1 MIDVEENMNNKID
14 FVIPWVNGADKTWL
28 EKKKK
33 YDRSTN
39 GDTRVN
45 RYRDWETLKYWFR
58 GVEKFAPWVNKI
70 YFISDEQTPDWLN
83 LENKKLVLTD
93 HKDYIPSKYLP
104 TFSANPIEL
113 NLHRIK
119 DLSEQFVY
127 FNDDFFLLRP
137 ISPAFFFL
145 NKKPCDDAIL
155 SPIIIEGKNTIG
167 KICANDMGVINT
179 HFTKEEVMHDKRKWL
194 HYKYGIQMMRTLCL
208 LPWHHLPGFFNDH
221 LPQPFLKETFKTIW
235 EKEGELLDK
244 VCQNKF
250 RNYEEDVNQWLMR
263 YWQFCEG
270 NFTPTSP
277 KRGICYT
284 NVCDEAL
291 NTIRKQSYSVICIND
306 SKEDGFDEWKGKL
319 LGAFESILP
328 EKSSFEK

>member
-1 MIDVEENMNNKID
+1 MNNKID

-104 TFSANPIEL
+104 TFSSHPIEL

-119 DLSEQFVY
+119 NLSEQFIY
-127 FNDDFFLLRP
+127 FNDDFFLLQP
-137 ISPAFFFL
+137 VLPLFFFK
-145 NKKPCDDAIL
+145 NQKPCDDAIL
-155 SPIIIEGKNTIG
+155 SPIIMEGKKSMG
-167 KICANDMGVINT
+167 KICANNMEIINT
-179 HFTKEEVMHDKRKWL
+179 YFSKKKVMSNKSKWL
-194 HYKYGIQMMRTLCL
+194 NYRYGIQMLRTVCL
-208 LPWHHLPGFFNDH
+208 FPWHHLPGFYNDH
-221 LPQPFLKETFKTIW
+221 LPQAFLKSTFETVWSKEEETLNKT
-235 EKEGELLDK
+235 
-244 VCQNKF
+244 CMNKF
-250 RNYEEDVNQWLMR
+250 RNYDTDVNQWLMR
-263 YWQFCEG
+263 YWQFCE
-270 NFTPTSP
+270 NKFEPASP

-284 NVCDEAL
+284 DVCDEAL
-291 NTIRKQSYSVICIND
+291 ETIRKQRYPVVCIND
-306 SKEDGFDEWKGKL
+306 SSEDGYQKWKDKL
-319 LGAFESILP
+319 LIAFDSILP